1 VKPDLRGPC
10 LLGTLVLTASLAAAK
25 PLELSSAWPK
35 TAVKVDGVAD
45 EWAGLMRPLADT
57 RLLIGV
63 QNDGDYLFLCVKT
76 SDPLVKRQ
84 LTMLG
89 ITVSATLAGTKKTF
103 GVRYPAGMEASRAPA
118 EREWPPPTAGEVPT
132 GARLDQVGAEFEL
145 IGPSR
150 DDRLRVPR
158 SEAHP
163 VQAAIGDDS
172 GVLVIEIRLPL
183 GPSAA
188 HPLAL
193 GGEPGKPLVLEL
205 ETELSKRDL
214 GSPAQ
219 VNPGGFGGGGR
230 AGHGGVVPSE
240 MEPGMGARRGVP
252 DPIKVRIKILL
263 AARP

>member
-1 VKPDLRGPC
+1 MKPDLRRPC
-10 LLGTLVLTASLAAAK
+10 LLGTLLLTASLAAGK

-35 TAVKVDGVAD
+35 VAVKVDGAAD

-63 QNDGDYLFLCVKT
+63 QNDGDYLYLCVKT

-89 ITVSATLAGTKKTF
+89 VTVWATKAGTKETF
-103 GVRYPAGMEASRAPA
+103 GVRYPAAMEASRAPA
-118 EREWPPPTAGEVPT
+118 EREWPPPATGEAPT
-132 GARLDQVGAEFEL
+132 GARLDWIGADLEL

-163 VQAAIGDDS
+163 VQTAIGDDS

-183 GPSAA
+183 RPSAA

-205 ETELSKRDL
+205 ETERPKGEL
-214 GSPAQ
+214 GSPGH
-219 VNPGGFGGGGR
+219 VNPGGFGASGR
-230 AGHGGVVPSE
+230 AGHGGVGPSE
-240 MEPGMGARRGVP
+240 MEPGIGARRGVP
-252 DPIKVRIKILL
+252 DPIKVRIKISL